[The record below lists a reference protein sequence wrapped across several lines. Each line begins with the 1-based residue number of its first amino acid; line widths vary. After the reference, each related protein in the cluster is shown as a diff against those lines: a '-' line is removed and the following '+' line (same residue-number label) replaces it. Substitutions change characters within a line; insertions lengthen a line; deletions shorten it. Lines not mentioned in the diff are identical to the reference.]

1 MTDTDNSQPS
11 GMTKRSFLQSVGMIG
26 GTAAVMTAL
35 QGWEMGFASEMDRPP
50 EMSTDGKGKKVIILG
65 AGLAGMV
72 LAFEMAKKGYKT
84 QIIEALD
91 YAGGRCVS
99 ARKGSVIEE
108 VGSEK
113 KVCNFQDGNY
123 VNYGPWRIPAEH
135 KSTIYYCRTLGVPLE
150 VMVNKTGKSY
160 YYYENKEGPFKG
172 VPIRQEHA
180 DIDFK
185 GYSTELLA
193 KVADQGALDQLIS
206 QEDKEML
213 LTHLKRSG
221 LIDSK
226 EFNYR
231 ANRARGHSSYPGA
244 GTNFG
249 KLSEPYEM
257 ADVLSIANASR
268 NETADHPAV
277 MFQAVGGMD
286 QIAQG
291 LKRALMKSQIRYN
304 SEITDIVQDDN
315 GVKVTYKN
323 TKNGRVRSEE
333 ADYLIT
339 TAPLGVM
346 QKMNI
351 NLSED
356 MAAAIKATSGSPAC
370 KIGVEFNHRFWEQN
384 DMIYGGV
391 TSTDIPGHRILS
403 YPSGNLFGSAHGD
416 TGVILGYYPIGGQ
429 SVPISNLS
437 MAERTE
443 FALSVGEK
451 IHPGNYRKYFTGE
464 SISVAWHKMK
474 YALAGWEN
482 WSRRGRTR
490 SFPVMQKGDNRI
502 FISGNIA
509 SPALGGW
516 MAGAIEGAWST
527 MEVIDKRVAQQG

>member
-113 KVCNFQDGNY
+113 QVCNFQDGNY

-291 LKRALMKSQIRYN
+291 LKRALKKSQIRYN
-304 SEITDIVQDDN
+304 SEITDIVQNDN

-333 ADYLIT
+333 ADYLIS

-464 SISVAWHKMK
+464 AISVAWHKMK

>member
-113 KVCNFQDGNY
+113 QVCNFQDGNY

-291 LKRALMKSQIRYN
+291 LKRALKKSQIRYN

-333 ADYLIT
+333 ADYLIS

-451 IHPGNYRKYFTGE
+451 IHPGNYRKHFTGE

>member
-1 MTDTDNSQPS
+1 
-11 GMTKRSFLQSVGMIG
+11 
-26 GTAAVMTAL
+26 
-35 QGWEMGFASEMDRPP
+35 
-50 EMSTDGKGKKVIILG
+50 
-65 AGLAGMV
+65 
-72 LAFEMAKKGYKT
+72 
-84 QIIEALD
+84 
-91 YAGGRCVS
+91 
-99 ARKGSVIEE
+99 
-108 VGSEK
+108 
-113 KVCNFQDGNY
+113 
-123 VNYGPWRIPAEH
+123 
-135 KSTIYYCRTLGVPLE
+135 
-150 VMVNKTGKSY
+150 
-160 YYYENKEGPFKG
+160 
-172 VPIRQEHA
+172 
-180 DIDFK
+180 
-185 GYSTELLA
+185 
-193 KVADQGALDQLIS
+193 
-206 QEDKEML
+206 
-213 LTHLKRSG
+213 
-221 LIDSK
+221 
-226 EFNYR
+226 
-231 ANRARGHSSYPGA
+231 
-244 GTNFG
+244 
-249 KLSEPYEM
+249 
-257 ADVLSIANASR
+257 
-268 NETADHPAV
+268 
-277 MFQAVGGMD
+277 
-286 QIAQG
+286 
-291 LKRALMKSQIRYN
+291 
-304 SEITDIVQDDN
+304 
-315 GVKVTYKN
+315 
-323 TKNGRVRSEE
+323 
-333 ADYLIT
+333 
-339 TAPLGVM
+339 M

>member
-113 KVCNFQDGNY
+113 QVCNFQDGNY

-291 LKRALMKSQIRYN
+291 LKRALKKSQIRYN

-333 ADYLIT
+333 ADYLIS

-429 SVPISNLS
+429 SIPISNLS

>member
-50 EMSTDGKGKKVIILG
+50 EMSTDGEGKKVIILG

-113 KVCNFQDGNY
+113 QVCNFQDGNY

-291 LKRALMKSQIRYN
+291 LKRALKKSQIRYN

-333 ADYLIT
+333 ADYLIS

>member
-113 KVCNFQDGNY
+113 QVCNFQDGNY

-221 LIDSK
+221 LIDTK

-291 LKRALMKSQIRYN
+291 LKRALKKSQIRYN

-333 ADYLIT
+333 ADYLIS